1 MKTKVLI
8 TGGSGTV
15 GRELIS
21 ILLKDSTFQITCF
34 DLKTPKNVRFYQSL
48 ASQIQIVYGDIRQ
61 YDDVEKAVLHQHFVI
76 HLAAIIPP
84 LADQHPV
91 LAHQVNV
98 LGTGNIIKAI
108 EKSVERPFLIYSSSV
123 SVYGDRVQNP
133 YISVQDS
140 LCPSDRDEYGKTKVE
155 VEKMIR
161 HSNIDWTIFRLTA
174 IMGYRN
180 HKMGSIMFHMPL
192 DTPIELCTPKDTAL
206 ALRNALDH
214 APSLKGN
221 IYNLSGGERC
231 RIDYRS
237 FLERSFQCY
246 GLGKFNFPDEAFAT
260 RNFHCG
266 YFTDGD
272 QLEEI
277 LHFRRDTIES
287 YFSNLERS
295 IPWYER
301 WGARLFSPIIK
312 KVLLCSSEPLRALRK
327 HNNCEMQHFFGK
339 SLNQLF

>member
-15 GRELIS
+15 GRELIQL
-21 ILLKDSTFQITCF
+21 LLKDSTFQITCF
-34 DLKTPKNVRFYQSL
+34 DLKSSKNVRFYQSL
-48 ASQIQIVYGDIRQ
+48 GSQVQIMYGDIRQ
-61 YDDVEKAVLHQHFVI
+61 YDDVQKVLQNQNFVI

-84 LADQHPV
+84 LADQLPV

-123 SVYGDRVQNP
+123 SVYGDRVKNP
-133 YISVQDS
+133 YISVRDT

-155 VEKMIR
+155 VEKMIQQ
-161 HSNIDWTIFRLTA
+161 SKIDWTIFRLTA

-180 HKMGSIMFHMPL
+180 HKMGAIMFHMPL

-214 APSLKGN
+214 APALNGN
-221 IYNLSGGERC
+221 IYNLSGGEQC
-231 RIDYRS
+231 RIEYRS

-246 GLGKFNFPDEAFAT
+246 GLGKFNFPNEAFAT

-266 YFTDGD
+266 YFLDGD
-272 QLEEI
+272 QLEDI
-277 LHFRRDTIES
+277 LHFRRDTIET
-287 YFSNLERS
+287 YFRNLEQS
-295 IPWYER
+295 IPWYEKYGT
-301 WGARLFSPIIK
+301 WLLSP
-312 KVLLCSSEPLRALRK
+312 VLKRILLSQSEPLRALRK
-327 HNNCEMQHFFGK
+327 HNICEMQHFFGK
-339 SLNQLF
+339 SF

>member
-15 GRELIS
+15 GRELIQL
-21 ILLKDSTFQITCF
+21 LLKDSTFQITCF
-34 DLKTPKNVRFYQSL
+34 DLKSRKNILFYESIDSK
-48 ASQIQIVYGDIRQ
+48 ANIIYGDIRNF
-61 YDDVEKAVLHQHFVI
+61 DDVQKAIQNQDFVI

-98 LGTGNIIKAI
+98 LGTGNIINAI
-108 EKSVERPFLIYSSSV
+108 EKSIHAPFLIYSSSV
-123 SVYGDRVQNP
+123 SVYGDRVKNP
-133 YISVQDS
+133 YISVQDT

-155 VEKMIR
+155 AERMIQ
-161 HSNIDWTIFRLTA
+161 HAKIDWTIFRLTA

-214 APSLKGN
+214 APALKGN

-246 GLGKFNFPDEAFAT
+246 GLGKFNFPEQAFAT

-272 QLEEI
+272 QLEDI
-277 LHFRRDTIES
+277 LHFRSDTIET
-287 YFSNLERS
+287 YFRNLEQS

-301 WGARLFSPIIK
+301 WGAWLFSPIIK
-312 KVLLCSSEPLRALRK
+312 RVLLCSSEPLRALRK
-327 HNNCEMQHFFGK
+327 HNFCEIQHFFGK
-339 SLNQLF
+339 SLNLLF

>member
-1 MKTKVLI
+1 MKTKILI

-15 GRELIS
+15 GRELIPL
-21 ILLKDSTFQITCF
+21 LLKDSTFQITCF
-34 DLKTPKNVRFYQSL
+34 DLKSPKNVRFYQSL
-48 ASQIQIVYGDIRQ
+48 GSQIQIKYGDIRQ
-61 YDDVEKAVLHQHFVI
+61 YDDVQKVVQHQNFVI

-108 EKSVERPFLIYSSSV
+108 EKSAERPFLLYSSSV
-123 SVYGDRVQNP
+123 SVYGDRVKNP
-133 YISVQDS
+133 YISVQDT

-155 VEKMIR
+155 VEKMIQQ
-161 HSNIDWTIFRLTA
+161 SKIDWTIFRLTA

-180 HKMGSIMFHMPL
+180 HKMGAIMFHMPL
-192 DTPIELCTPKDTAL
+192 NTPIELCTPKDTAL

-214 APSLKGN
+214 TTALKGN
-221 IYNLSGGERC
+221 IYNLSGGEQC

-237 FLERSFQCY
+237 FIERSFQCY
-246 GLGKFNFPDEAFAT
+246 GLGKFNFPEEAFAT

-287 YFSNLERS
+287 YFRNLEQS
-295 IPWYER
+295 IPWYEKY
-301 WGARLFSPIIK
+301 GALLLSPMIK
-312 KVLLCSSEPLRALRK
+312 RILLCSSEPLRALKK
-327 HNNCEMQHFFGK
+327 HNLCEIQHFFGK
-339 SLNQLF
+339 SF